1 MNGKRNI
8 LFVDKDAY
16 PSLEEPELFDTL
28 AAGAGSIRVE
38 RIVSNGQV
46 TPEGEWYD
54 QDLDEWVVVL
64 EGEARLHYMDGEE
77 VGLKKGDSLFLPK
90 RRKHRVVYTSSPCIW
105 LAIHADLLTPQSWL
119 PTQSEDA
126 GVRWVFPAPKREF
139 FYGRFLFLRRA
150 LGMKKGFAVKQTLK
164 TQVVGMARFERA
176 VSASR
181 TQRSTRLSHIP

>member
-1 MNGKRNI
+1 MNRKRNI

-28 AAGAGSIRVE
+28 ATGAGSIRVE

-105 LAIHADLLTPQSWL
+105 LAIHANLLAPQSIIA
-119 PTQSEDA
+119 DA
-126 GVRWVFPAPKREF
+126 
-139 FYGRFLFLRRA
+139 
-150 LGMKKGFAVKQTLK
+150 
-164 TQVVGMARFERA
+164 
-176 VSASR
+176 
-181 TQRSTRLSHIP
+181 I

>member
-54 QDLDEWVVVL
+54 QDLDEWV
-64 EGEARLHYMDGEE
+64 GAEE
-77 VGLKKGDSLFLPK
+77 
-90 RRKHRVVYTSSPCIW
+90 R
-105 LAIHADLLTPQSWL
+105 
-119 PTQSEDA
+119 
-126 GVRWVFPAPKREF
+126 
-139 FYGRFLFLRRA
+139 
-150 LGMKKGFAVKQTLK
+150 GFAVSAEAQEAPGGLHQFPVHLAGHTCGSADPA
-164 TQVVGMARFERA
+164 VGGCRRNL
-176 VSASR
+176 R
-181 TQRSTRLSHIP
+181 T